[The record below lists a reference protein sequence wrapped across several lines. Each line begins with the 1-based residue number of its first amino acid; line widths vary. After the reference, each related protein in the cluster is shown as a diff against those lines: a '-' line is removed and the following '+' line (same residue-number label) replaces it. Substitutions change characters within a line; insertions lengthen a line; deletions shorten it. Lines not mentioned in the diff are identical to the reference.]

1 MQTAIAMA
9 LSLALGAGTAL
20 AQSAPPPTTGAI
32 GKEDP
37 KAAAAKKTAD
47 GIAECMKL
55 WDAKTHMTKGEW
67 ARTCKRVQMP
77 AREPQ
82 DRQLHGAAAQ
92 AGRAQE
98 GHGRIALRLWRN
110 GHLRPVLVSCVVPV
124 TGATD
129 TPRGAGR

>member
-1 MQTAIAMA
+1 MQTAIAAA
-9 LSLALGAGTAL
+9 LSLALGTGAAL

-67 ARTCKRVQMP
+67 ARTCKRVQM
-77 AREPQ
+77 
-82 DRQLHGAAAQ
+82 
-92 AGRAQE
+92 
-98 GHGRIALRLWRN
+98 RLESLKVDSSMGLPPKKVERKN
-110 GHLRPVLVSCVVPV
+110 GK
-124 TGATD
+124 G
-129 TPRGAGR
+129 G